1 MKKESMNNIITTGRF
16 NRLTGQETLH
26 PSTGITVLSGG
37 MFEER
42 VGQSCF
48 FCVLIPHNE
57 SQRSVNPVEMFK
69 IPSVSEKQTTGYTE
83 IFFYPD
89 LLRCI

>member
-1 MKKESMNNIITTGRF
+1 MNNIITTGRF
-16 NRLTGQETLH
+16 NRLTGKETLH
-26 PSTGITVLSGG
+26 PSTVLSGG
-37 MFEER
+37 LFEER

-57 SQRSVNPVEMFK
+57 SQRSVNPGEMFK

-83 IFFYPD
+83 ILFYPD
-89 LLRCI
+89 LFRCI